1 MKKTRDQAAGDRD
14 DAEFVRLARLGQIDL
29 VKLIDKCQGLVGAAR
44 HEEAI
49 RFYREW
55 LFKPNV
61 PVAHVAYFNL
71 GVSLSAVKR
80 YSEAESVFRQAIAL
94 RRDFFQA
101 QISLGTQMEVQGRV
115 ADTIAQWQGA
125 LAIEGL
131 DRPDNREMR
140 IMLLNNLGRILEGE
154 KRFAEAEDYLEQ
166 SLQVEPNQ
174 PKVLHH
180 LVHLRQKRCRWPVF
194 EPLPGITA
202 AAMMQASSPIAV
214 LAASD
219 DPAWQLASAQ
229 SYVSQ
234 NIAARTRLVPRSHR
248 YKHDRM
254 RIGYL
259 SSDYCLHPVSM
270 LTVELFELHDRKRCE
285 VYGFCW
291 SREDGSGLRKRVIGA
306 FDKYIQVGAMT
317 DEQVIELIRQHEI
330 DVLVD
335 LHGITSGA
343 RATIIAAGPAPV
355 QVSYLGQPGTTGLP
369 NLDYVIVDRFVFP
382 ESLRPYF
389 TEEPMF
395 LPNVYQVSDRKRE
408 VLATVTRAAYGLP
421 QDKFVYCMFNN
432 NYKITPEFFE
442 AWMRILRQVPDSLLW
457 LLEDNKWAGENMRAA
472 ARAHGIDPARLVFG
486 GRVSPQEYLGRFT
499 LADLFLDSFPFNGGT
514 TANDVLWAGLPL
526 LTMSGQTFISRMAGS
541 LLNAVGLPELVT
553 TNLADYE
560 RRAVELGRN
569 RMELQRMRM
578 QLAAARTSSPL
589 FDVPRIVRD
598 IEDAFAGALASG
610 RK

>member
-1 MKKTRDQAAGDRD
+1 MKKTRDQAVGDRD

-49 RFYREW
+49 RLYREW

-306 FDKYIQVGAMT
+306 FDKYIQVGTMT

-343 RATIIAAGPAPV
+343 RANIIAAGPAPV

-553 TNLADYE
+553 ANLADYE

>member
-1 MKKTRDQAAGDRD
+1 VNPGDSED
-14 DAEFVRLARLGQIDL
+14 EALIQQARLGQLDL
-29 VKLIDKCQGLVGAAR
+29 VKLIDKCQALVTAAR
-44 HEEAI
+44 HEDAI
-49 RFYREW
+49 RLYREW
-55 LFKPNV
+55 LFKPNMA
-61 PVAHVAYFNL
+61 VAHVAYFNL
-71 GVSLSAVKR
+71 GVSLFAVRR

-101 QISLGTQMEVQGRV
+101 QISLGSQMEVQGRIQDAV
-115 ADTIAQWQGA
+115 AQWQGA
-125 LAIEGL
+125 LEIDAIA
-131 DRPDNREMR
+131 RPDNREMH
-140 IMLLNNLGRILEGE
+140 ILLLNNLGRILEGE
-154 KRFAEAEDYLEQ
+154 KRFAEAADYLER
-166 SLQVEPNQ
+166 SLAVERDQ

-180 LVHLRQKRCRWPVF
+180 LVHLRQKLCSWPVF
-194 EPLPGITA
+194 EPVAGVSSE
-202 AAMMQASSPIAV
+202 AMKQASSPIAV

-219 DPAWQLASAQ
+219 DPAYQLASAQ
-229 SYVSQ
+229 AYVTQ
-234 NIAARTRLVPRSHR
+234 NVAPRPRLVPRTHR
-248 YKHDRM
+248 YKHDRI
-254 RIGYL
+254 RIAYV

-270 LTVELFELHDRKRCE
+270 LTVEMFELHDRKRCE
-285 VYGFCW
+285 IFGFCW
-291 SREDGSGLRKRVIGA
+291 SREDGSALRKRVIGA
-306 FDKYIQVGAMT
+306 FDHYIRIHEMT
-317 DEQVIELIRQHEI
+317 DAQVVDLIRQHEI

-335 LHGITSGA
+335 LQGITAGA
-343 RATIIAAGPAPV
+343 RPNIIAAGAAPV

-369 NLDYVIVDRFVFP
+369 HLDYVIVDRFVFP
-382 ESLRPYF
+382 EALRPHF

-408 VLATVTRAAYGLP
+408 VLATLTRAAYGLP
-421 QDKFVYCMFNN
+421 QDKFVFCMFNN

-442 AWMRILRQVPDSLLW
+442 VWMRILRQVPDSVLW
-457 LLEDNKWAGENMRAA
+457 LLEDNRWARENMTAA
-472 ARAHGIDPARLVFG
+472 ARAHGISPSRLVFG

-553 TNLADYE
+553 TNIADYE
-560 RRAVELGRN
+560 RRAVELARN

-578 QLAAARTSSPL
+578 QLAAAHTSSAL

-610 RK
+610 KK

>member
-1 MKKTRDQAAGDRD
+1 MKKTRDAVAGSGD
-14 DAEFVRLARLGQIDL
+14 DGEFLRLAGLGQVDV
-29 VKLIDKCQGLVGAAR
+29 VKLIDKCQAHVAAGR

-49 RFYREW
+49 RVYREW
-55 LFKPNV
+55 LVKPNMA
-61 PVAHVAYFNL
+61 VAHVAYFNL

-80 YSEAESVFRQAIAL
+80 YSEAESVFRQAAAL

-115 ADTIAQWQGA
+115 ADTIAHWQGVA
-125 LAIEGL
+125 SMEEIA
-131 DRPDNREMR
+131 RPENREMR
-140 IMLLNNLGRILEGE
+140 VLLLNNLGRILEGE
-154 KRFAEAEDYLEQ
+154 KRFAEAETYLEQ
-166 SLQVEPNQ
+166 SLEVDPNQ

-194 EPLPGITA
+194 EPLPNVPS

-219 DPAWQLASAQ
+219 DPGWQLESAQ
-229 SYVSQ
+229 SYVRQ
-234 NIAARTRLVPRSHR
+234 NVAAKPRLVPRSHR

-285 VYGFCW
+285 VFGFCW
-291 SREDGSGLRKRVIGA
+291 SRDDGSALRKRVVGA
-306 FDKYIQVGAMT
+306 FDHYIQIGT
-317 DEQVIELIRQHEI
+317 LGDEEVAKLIRRHEI

-343 RATIIAAGPAPV
+343 RANIIAAGPAPV

-369 NLDYVIVDRFVFP
+369 NLDYVLVDRYVFP
-382 ESLRPYF
+382 ENLRPYF

-408 VLATVTRAAYGLP
+408 VLNTLTRAAYGLP

-442 AWMRILRQVPDSLLW
+442 AWMRILRQVPDSVLW
-457 LLEDNKWAGENMRAA
+457 LLEDNKWAAENMRAA

-526 LTMSGQTFISRMAGS
+526 LTMSGRTFISRMAGS
-541 LLNAVGLPELVT
+541 LLTAVGLPELIT
-553 TNLADYE
+553 ANIEEYE

-569 RMELQRMRM
+569 RTELQRMRM
-578 QLAAARTSSPL
+578 QLAAARTSAPL
-589 FDVPRIVRD
+589 FDVPRIVHD
-598 IEDAFAGALASG
+598 IEDAFAAALASG

>member
-343 RATIIAAGPAPV
+343 RANIIAAGPAPV